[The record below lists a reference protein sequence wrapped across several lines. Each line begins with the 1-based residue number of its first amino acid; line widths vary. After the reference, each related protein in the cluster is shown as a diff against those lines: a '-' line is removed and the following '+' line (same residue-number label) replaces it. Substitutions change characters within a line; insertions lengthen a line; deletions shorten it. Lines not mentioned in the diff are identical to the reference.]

1 MTKEDVVNYYGSVTK
16 AAKALRID
24 SSTIR
29 HWPSGVQL
37 TPRIAWRVEFATN
50 GALKVD
56 DSK

>member
-1 MTKEDVVNYYGSVTK
+1 MTKEQVIEHYGSVTK

-24 SSTIR
+24 GSTIR

-37 TPRIAWRVEFATN
+37 TPRIAWRIEFATN

-56 DSK
+56 EKQ